1 MPTTLILFSL
11 TLAIG
16 AFGTA
21 CVLAKRVGVVVPFA
35 FIAVYVMARGC
46 HHVHQYRCIPSRG
59 PQVSCWF
66 SRPSTWRNAT
76 ALLGVYLFLMLV
88 AIEIAWALD
97 VQFLFLVGEF
107 ALLSMIF
114 LTIAH
119 WKSKQAY
126 RRPSDYT
133 ASRTHDV

>member
-1 MPTTLILFSL
+1 MSWHVGAITFINIGVFHLVDPKFREMWVKPWLELFWPLWTIFFAPSAISAL
-11 TLAIG
+11 LA
-16 AFGTA
+16 
-21 CVLAKRVGVVVPFA
+21 
-35 FIAVYVMARGC
+35 
-46 HHVHQYRCIPSRG
+46 
-59 PQVSCWF
+59 CWF